1 MKQALNGLL
10 IGHGIKQKC
19 PPLAGIL
26 QQGERLTP
34 APAYRTNPQLD
45 AAGIGQGAPA
55 DAARPQIERIHAR
68 IKGGSVLVE
77 RLGQDPRDS
86 EGSRGLNRNPALAE
100 HPLDI
105 LPIVP
110 QIVEAQCAPTHG
122 LDLDMKIPLS
132 KVQGLTHL
140 EGEVNPRPLGTDGE
154 GRTLQLLGLLGH
166 EVDKGG
172 GGHGLLWH
180 GEWFFGVPMPMQT
193 LCQEY
198 NRYTI

>member
-1 MKQALNGLL
+1 M
-10 IGHGIKQKC
+10 
-19 PPLAGIL
+19 AGIL

-34 APAYRTNPQLD
+34 LPAYRTNPQLD
-45 AAGIGQGAPA
+45 AAGIGQGASA

-77 RLGQDPRDS
+77 RLGQDPSDS

-122 LDLDMKIPLS
+122 FDLDMKIPLS

-154 GRTLQLLGLLGH
+154 GRTLQLLGLLAN

-180 GEWFFGVPMPMQT
+180 GKWFFGVPVPMQT
-193 LCQEY
+193 PCQEY